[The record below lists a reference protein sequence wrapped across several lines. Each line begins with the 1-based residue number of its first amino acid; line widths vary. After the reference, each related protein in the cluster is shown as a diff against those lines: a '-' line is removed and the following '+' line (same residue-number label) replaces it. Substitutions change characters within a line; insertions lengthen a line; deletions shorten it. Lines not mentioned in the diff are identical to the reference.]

1 MHKFHLDKSV
11 LLCLAFA
18 ALANAAIAQQPE
30 SKNQDLK
37 VTIIKKTIDS
47 KGVETI
53 EKIEQ
58 LPGQTPQNFED
69 NELIVENKAAMG
81 VIISESEQGVK
92 IDAVQGAAKEAGL
105 LEGDIIVSFDGIVIK
120 DVEQL
125 QTTVKLHKIGDKV
138 KVEYLRDGKKLN
150 AELTLRAAERQ
161 IYLVEKRVDQS
172 PRLHKKHQHDPCQ
185 KLTNLRSTPFLGVYI
200 NTESDIAKI
209 TDLIENTAAA
219 KSKLKTGDVIS
230 MINDEQIGNYNELV
244 SVLKQ
249 YKPGQIVKIGFERN
263 GKTEMARIRLGSLAD
278 RDPVYTQKL
287 EECCNAKSK
296 NSNDEK
302 ADSPI
307 IKNAE
312 IIMELFPNPASQ
324 IINVNFNAVSND
336 PINISINN
344 IEGKEMMRLEINANM
359 EQISEQINIEKLP
372 KGIYLMTIKQGKTVL
387 SRQFSKI

>member
-18 ALANAAIAQQPE
+18 ALANAAFAQQPE
-30 SKNQDLK
+30 SKKQDLK

-58 LPGQTPQNFED
+58 LPGQTPQNFEAD
-69 NELIVENKAAMG
+69 ELIVENKAAMG
-81 VIISESEQGVK
+81 VIISESEQGVE

-105 LEGDIIVSFDGIVIK
+105 LEGDIIVSFAGIVIK

-138 KVEYLRDGKKLN
+138 KVEYLRDGEKLT
-150 AELTLRAAERQ
+150 ADLVLRAAERQ
-161 IYLVEKRVDQS
+161 IYLVEKRVDHS

-185 KLTNLRSTPFLGVYI
+185 KLTNLRSTTFLGVYI
-200 NTESDIAKI
+200 NTESGRAKI

-219 KSKLKTGDVIS
+219 KSKLKTGDVIKI
-230 MINDEQIGNYNELV
+230 INDEQIGDYDKLV
-244 SVLKQ
+244 MVLKQ

-263 GKTEMARIRLGSLAD
+263 GKTEKTRIRLGSLAD
-278 RDPVYTQKL
+278 RDLVYTQKL
-287 EECCNAKSK
+287 EECCTSEPKHSK
-296 NSNDEK
+296 NE
-302 ADSPI
+302 AESPTAN
-307 IKNAE
+307 KAE

-344 IEGKEMMRLEINANM
+344 IEGKEMMRLEINANLD
-359 EQISEQINIEKLP
+359 QISEQINIEKLP
-372 KGIYLMTIKQGKTVL
+372 KGIYLMTIKQGNTFT